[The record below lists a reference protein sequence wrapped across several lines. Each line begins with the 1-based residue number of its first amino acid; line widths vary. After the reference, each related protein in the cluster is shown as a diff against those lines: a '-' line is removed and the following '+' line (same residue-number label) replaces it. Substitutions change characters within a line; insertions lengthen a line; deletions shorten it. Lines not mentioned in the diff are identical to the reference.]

1 MRQPVPL
8 TLVSGGS
15 YQQRE
20 AAIHDAIQ
28 RSSTASDTTSSFI
41 SDNANAS
48 AAVIHAAIHA
58 VILEGLPDGKMILSE
73 SPQLSLQRIAP
84 GCFCCIG
91 NLPMRVS
98 LNRAL
103 RQPVQRIYLGV
114 ASSAHLDAI
123 RSALLASPYDQ
134 LLLADYSICL

>member
-15 YQQRE
+15 YLQRE
-20 AAIHDAIQ
+20 AAILQALQ
-28 RSSTASDTTSSFI
+28 QSPSDM
-41 SDNANAS
+41 
-48 AAVIHAAIHA
+48 HA
-58 VILEGLPDGKMILSE
+58 VILEGLPDGNALLSA

-103 RQPVQRIYLGV
+103 RLPVQRLYLGI
-114 ASSAHLDAI
+114 ASSAHLEAI
-123 RSALLASPYDQ
+123 RVALETPPYHE
-134 LLLADYSICL
+134 LLLADSSICL

>member
-28 RSSTASDTTSSFI
+28 RSSAASDVTPSSTS
-41 SDNANAS
+41 DAAS
-48 AAVIHAAIHA
+48 ASAAAIHA

-134 LLLADYSICL
+134 LLLADSSICL